1 MKIIIK
7 YIIYITLAL
16 VIAYGGVTLV
26 GRWTEPD
33 AGTSGVDNRATTIP
47 EFSIVAFGDSLTA
60 GYGLA
65 YEESYPAQLEHVLR
79 DGGYSVVVHNAGVS
93 GETTAG
99 NLERAPRV
107 RDMNPDVVIL
117 GIGGNDA
124 LRVLPV
130 ETARENITSTIRI
143 LQEGTDAP
151 RIILLRMQAPLNGG
165 FAYKAAFDDMYDEIG
180 EEFDIPVVP
189 FLVFEVFRSRE
200 YMQRDGIHPN
210 AAGYAFLIDKYVR
223 PAVEDALDV

>member
-7 YIIYITLAL
+7 YIIRITLAL
-16 VIAYGGVTLV
+16 LIAYGGVTLV
-26 GRWTEPD
+26 GMWTEPD
-33 AGTSGVDNRATTIP
+33 AGTSGVDNHATTIP